1 MNLIRDI
8 IIKHFVLVLKG
19 VKKIMAKIG
28 LNNLKFGVLQE
39 AGDTVSYGAMQSL
52 GKAVSANVSITNNTA
67 VLYADDA
74 VAESDNT
81 FSSGTISLTVDDDG
95 DTVFA
100 PLLGHQIDNV
110 TGVMV
115 RNQNDTAPYVG
126 VGRIVN
132 KMVGGVRK
140 YKVEFLSK
148 VKFAEPT
155 QESNTHGETT
165 EFGTQTIEGTIATLK
180 NGEWSKTKTFTS
192 HAAALGFLATC
203 FGQIV
208 TSNAFEGD
216 GTTTAFTLSHTPTS
230 VFTVTVNGA
239 VVDPDEYTV
248 SGTTLTFTTAPADNA
263 VIYVAYSYNAS

>member
-1 MNLIRDI
+1 
-8 IIKHFVLVLKG
+8 
-19 VKKIMAKIG
+19 MAKIG
-28 LNNLKFGVLQE
+28 LNNLKFGVLTE
-39 AGDTVSYGAMQSL
+39 AGEAITYGAMQSL

-74 VAESDNT
+74 IAESDNT

-100 PLLGHQIDNV
+100 PLLGHEIDSE
-110 TGVMV
+110 TGVMI
-115 RNQNDTAPYVG
+115 RNKNDAAPYVG

-165 EFGTQTIEGTIATLK
+165 EFGTQTIEGTIATLE
-180 NGEWSKTKTFTS
+180 NGEWSKTKTFTTHS
-192 HAAALGFLATC
+192 AAIAFLATC
-203 FGQIV
+203 FGQ
-208 TSNAFEGD
+208 TTTANTFEGD
-216 GTTTAFTLSHTPTS
+216 GSTTVFTLSQSPTS
-230 VFTVTVNGA
+230 IFTVTVNGA
-239 VVDPDEYTV
+239 VTDAYSV
-248 SGTTLTFTTAPADNA
+248 SGTTLTFDEAPANDA
-263 VIYVAYSYNAS
+263 VIYISYAYNA